1 EAMYAYPV
9 LTNGDGD
16 GDLGGGDALG
26 QDPRTVLIAQEGHQ
40 IVFDVLLGRQDR
52 VLVGEQERL
61 ELGVLYAD
69 VIRDLP
75 IVEDVPL
82 DGGTSLHL
90 PASPFE
96 HIAEAGG
103 AHARREEKEV
113 AGEGEGR
120 EEVCLGH
127 SDLGGLSG
135 RLQLGAPDIRSPAQ
149 QVDRDAHD
157 DLGR

>member
-1 EAMYAYPV
+1 MFA
-9 LTNGDGD
+9 
-16 GDLGGGDALG
+16 
-26 QDPRTVLIAQEGHQ
+26 
-40 IVFDVLLGRQDR
+40 
-52 VLVGEQERL
+52 
-61 ELGVLYAD
+61 
-69 VIRDLP
+69 LP

-82 DGGTSLHL
+82 DGGTSLDL

-96 HIAEAGG
+96 HIAEAGR
-103 AHARREEKEV
+103 AHARREEKEI